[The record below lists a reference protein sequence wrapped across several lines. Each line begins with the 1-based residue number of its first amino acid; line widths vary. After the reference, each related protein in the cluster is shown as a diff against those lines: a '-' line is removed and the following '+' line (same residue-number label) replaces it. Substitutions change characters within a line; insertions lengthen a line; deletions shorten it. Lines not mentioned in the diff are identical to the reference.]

1 MTNAAKKT
9 QDTKPLD
16 TMPTGAMVRIALI
29 DAGSGLKN
37 RLAAMGL
44 LANELIRVVRND
56 RTGQIIIQVKESKVI
71 LGRGMS
77 HKIFVTQA

>member
-1 MTNAAKKT
+1 MN

-16 TMPTGAMVRIALI
+16 TIPAGTRVRIVTI
-29 DAGSGLKN
+29 DAGCGLKN

-44 LANELIRVVRND
+44 LTNEWIRVIRND
-56 RTGQIIIQVKESKVI
+56 RTGQIIVQVKESKVI

-77 HKIFVTQA
+77 HKIFVA